1 MEPSREKLMQR
12 AFLKTV
18 ANSASVATLSLCLA
32 GCLAFSGTGNTGS
45 TGTGST
51 GSGTTTP
58 PPTSTGVTPTPGPN
72 NGPTGDISAIN
83 HIIFMSQE
91 NRSFDMYFGH
101 MNDYRASIGLPANVD
116 GLPANASNPEF
127 NGTIVNA
134 FHLQTMCVENTSA
147 DWATSHINFNRFNET
162 SDTPTM
168 DGFVVQGGAAAIGQ
182 GSKDTAGVRIMGYY
196 TAADLPYYYFMASQF
211 ATSDRWFAPAPTET
225 EANRMYLVAATSV
238 GHVHRPTQQVSAKT
252 IFDLLDTKKISY
264 KIYYLDPQNDTEL
277 DDFSMFMANH
287 PTQFAPISQY
297 FTDLQNG
304 TLPQVSYIEP
314 GFTDGD
320 DEHPGLGND
329 IQVGAA
335 STANIINAFMA
346 STAWKDSA
354 FILVYDEGGG
364 FYDHVPPPT
373 TGVPNPDGIPPSDLI
388 TTSPPDPKG
397 DFTRYGFRVPV
408 MVISPFTK
416 PHYVSHT
423 VTDSTAVLKM
433 IEARFGLP
441 NLNRR
446 DPTGVDMSE
455 FFDFQN
461 KPWATPPTPP
471 AQPTTGPC
479 YDGLP

>member
-1 MEPSREKLMQR
+1 MKGTLSAKL
-12 AFLKTV
+12 AKF
-18 ANSASVATLSLCLA
+18 AIVATLTCYLT
-32 GCLAFSGTGNTGS
+32 GCLALSGSGSGSTATAPGSTASPGTG
-45 TGTGST
+45 
-51 GSGTTTP
+51 
-58 PPTSTGVTPTPGPN
+58 TSNGVTPTPGPN
-72 NGPTGDISAIN
+72 NGPEGDISAIN

-91 NRSFDMYFGH
+91 NRSFDSYFGH
-101 MNDYRASIGLPANVD
+101 LNDYRASLGLPTDVD

-127 NGTIVNA
+127 DGTIVNS

-147 DWATSHINFNRFNET
+147 DWATSHIDFNRFNET
-162 SDTPTM
+162 SDIPTM

-182 GSKDTAGVRIMGYY
+182 GSKDTAGVRMMGYY

-225 EANRMYLVAATSV
+225 EANRLYLVAATSV

-252 IFDLLDTKKISY
+252 IFDLLDTKNISY
-264 KIYYLDPQNDTEL
+264 KIYSLDDHLDTEL
-277 DDFSMFMANH
+277 DDFSGFVAAHQNK
-287 PTQFAPISQY
+287 FFPIAQY

-314 GFTDGD
+314 GFTDGA

-335 STANIINAFMA
+335 ETAKIINALMA
-346 STAWKDSA
+346 SSAWKDSA

-388 TTSPPDPKG
+388 TTNPPDPKG
-397 DFTRYGFRVPV
+397 DFTRYGFRVPNII
-408 MVISPFTK
+408 ISPFTK

-423 VTDSTAVLKM
+423 VTDSTAALKM

-455 FFDFQN
+455 FFDFKN
-461 KPWATPPTPP
+461 KPWATPPNPP
-471 AQPTTGPC
+471 AQPTNGPC

>member
-1 MEPSREKLMQR
+1 MK
-12 AFLKTV
+12 
-18 ANSASVATLSLCLA
+18 SATFRNVLLACCLA
-32 GCLAFSGTGNTGS
+32 ALIGSLVGCLALSGSGSSS
-45 TGTGST
+45 TGTASPQNPGVPV
-51 GSGTTTP
+51 GGATP
-58 PPTSTGVTPTPGPN
+58 VTPTPGPN

-101 MNDYRASIGLPANVD
+101 LNDYRASIGLPTDVD
-116 GLPANASNPEF
+116 GLPANASNPAF
-127 NGTIVNA
+127 DGTIIHS

-147 DWATSHINFNRFNET
+147 DWATSHIDFNRFNET

-182 GSKDTAGVRIMGYY
+182 GSKDTTGVRMMGYY

-225 EANRMYLVAATSV
+225 EANRLYLVAATSV

-252 IFDLLDTKKISY
+252 IFDLLDTKNISY
-264 KIYYLDPQNDTEL
+264 KIYYLDSHLDTEL
-277 DDFSMFMANH
+277 DDFSGFVAAHQNK
-287 PTQFAPISQY
+287 FFPISQY

-314 GFTDGD
+314 GFTDGQ

-329 IQVGAA
+329 IQDGAA
-335 STANIINAFMA
+335 STAKIINALMA
-346 STAWKDSA
+346 SSAWKDSA
-354 FILVYDEGGG
+354 FLLVYDEGGG

-373 TGVPNPDGIPPSDLI
+373 TGVPNPDGIPPQDLV
-388 TTSPPDPKG
+388 TTNPPDPKA

-408 MVISPFTK
+408 LVVSPFTK

-423 VTDSTAVLKM
+423 VTDSTAALKM

-455 FFDFQN
+455 FFDFKN

-471 AQPTTGPC
+471 AQPTSGPC

>member
-1 MEPSREKLMQR
+1 MHRSHIRSFIHF
-12 AFLKTV
+12 AFLAFVTCL
-18 ANSASVATLSLCLA
+18 LS
-32 GCLAFSGTGNTGS
+32 GCLALRGSNSGTGGGGTTGGTPGGGTGGS
-45 TGTGST
+45 TPVGS
-51 GSGTTTP
+51 
-58 PPTSTGVTPTPGPN
+58 TPGPN
-72 NGPTGDISAIN
+72 NGPTGDVSAIN
-83 HIIFMSQE
+83 HIVFMSQE

-101 MNDYRASIGLPANVD
+101 MNDYRASLGLSTDID
-116 GLPANASNPEF
+116 GLPANASNPAF
-127 NGTIVNA
+127 DGTIIKA

-168 DGFVVQGGAAAIGQ
+168 DGFVVQAAAAALGQ
-182 GSKDTAGVRIMGYY
+182 GSKDTVGVRAMGYY
-196 TAADLPYYYFMASQF
+196 TATDIPYYYYMASQF

-225 EANRMYLVAATSV
+225 EANRLYLVAATSV

-252 IFDLLDTKKISY
+252 IFDLLDTKNISY
-264 KIYYLDPQNDTEL
+264 KIYYMDPQLDTEL
-277 DDFSMFMANH
+277 DDFSGFVAAH
-287 PTQFAPISQY
+287 QSKFAPLSQY

-314 GFTDGD
+314 GFTDGN
-320 DEHPGLGND
+320 DEHPGLGNN
-329 IQVGAA
+329 IQIGAA
-335 STANIINAFMA
+335 QTANIINALMA
-346 STAWKDSA
+346 SSAWKDSA

-388 TTSPPDPKG
+388 TTNPPDPKG
-397 DFTRYGFRVPV
+397 DFTRYGFRVPM
-408 MVISPFTK
+408 MVVSPFSK
-416 PHYVSHT
+416 KHYVSHT

-441 NLNRR
+441 NLNKR
-446 DPTGVDMSE
+446 DPSGVDMSE
-455 FFDFQN
+455 FFDFQG

-471 AQPTTGPC
+471 AQPTSGPC

>member
-1 MEPSREKLMQR
+1 MHRFSELLIRVIQSTILGMLP
-12 AFLKTV
+12 F
-18 ANSASVATLSLCLA
+18 CLA
-32 GCLAFSGTGNTGS
+32 GCLALSGSGNSGSPAPSGGTTG
-45 TGTGST
+45 GTGSI
-51 GSGTTTP
+51 
-58 PPTSTGVTPTPGPN
+58 TPTPGPN

-91 NRSFDMYFGH
+91 NRSFDSYFGH
-101 MNDYRASIGLPANVD
+101 LNDYRASLSLPTDVD
-116 GLPANASNPEF
+116 GLPANASNPAF
-127 NGTIVNA
+127 DGSTINA

-168 DGFVVQGGAAAIGQ
+168 DGFVVQAGAAAMGQ
-182 GSKDTAGVRIMGYY
+182 GSKDTVGVRAMGYY
-196 TAADLPYYYFMASQF
+196 TATDLPYYYFMASQF

-225 EANRMYLVAATSV
+225 EANRLYLVAATSV

-252 IFDLLDTKKISY
+252 IFDLLDTKNISY
-264 KIYYLDPQNDTEL
+264 KIYYLDPQLDTEL
-277 DDFSMFMANH
+277 DDFSGFMANH
-287 PTQFAPISQY
+287 QNKFAPISQY

-335 STANIINAFMA
+335 ETANIMNAFMA
-346 STAWKDSA
+346 SSAWKDSA

-364 FYDHVPPPT
+364 FYDHVPAPT
-373 TGVPNPDGIPPSDLI
+373 TVPSPDGIPPIDLI
-388 TTSPPDPKG
+388 TSNPPDPKG

-408 MVISPFTK
+408 IVVSPFTK
-416 PHYVSHT
+416 KHYVSHT

-441 NLNRR
+441 NLNHR
-446 DPTGVDMSE
+446 DAAGMDMSE
-455 FFDFQN
+455 FFDFQG

-471 AQPTTGPC
+471 AQPTNGPC